1 MSNTTNFYKYC
12 KNCFIAIEKPK
23 KKLQKHIV
31 LSNYK
36 EPCENCG
43 KTDRLVIDID
53 MEIVNDD

>member
-1 MSNTTNFYKYC
+1 MNDAKNLYKYC
-12 KNCFIAIEKPK
+12 KQCFLNIEKPK
-23 KKLQKHIV
+23 RKLQKHIV

-53 MEIVNDD
+53 IGDSE

>member
-1 MSNTTNFYKYC
+1 MDDVKNLYKYC
-12 KNCFIAIEKPK
+12 RQCFITIEKPK

-43 KTDRLVIDID
+43 RIDRLVIDID
-53 MEIVNDD
+53 IEEKD

>member
-1 MSNTTNFYKYC
+1 MDDAKNLYKYC
-12 KNCFIAIEKPK
+12 RQCFITIEKPK

-43 KTDRLVIDID
+43 RVDRLVIDID
-53 MEIVNDD
+53 IEERD

>member
-1 MSNTTNFYKYC
+1 MDNTNDLYKYC
-12 KNCFIAIEKPK
+12 KQCYVAIAKPK

-36 EPCENCG
+36 ELCDNCG

-53 MEIVNDD
+53 IEDGE

>member
-1 MSNTTNFYKYC
+1 MDDVKNLYKYC
-12 KNCFIAIEKPK
+12 KQCFIAIEKPK

-43 KTDRLVIDID
+43 RIDRLVIDID
-53 MEIVNDD
+53 IEERD

>member
-1 MSNTTNFYKYC
+1 MDDVKNLYKYC
-12 KNCFIAIEKPK
+12 KQCFIAIEKPK

-43 KTDRLVIDID
+43 RIDKLVIDID
-53 MEIVNDD
+53 IEERD